1 MSLGPLDTLF
11 GFLVGLTKGNL
22 HLAGLFILL
31 LLLAS
36 LEIGVQVGKL
46 VARHHSPSDGEKS
59 STNFATAGMMGL
71 LAFLLGMSL
80 SMASDRYHQ
89 RRDSVLAEANAI
101 GTVWLR
107 ATIGTMAGEADALH
121 RLLRD
126 YTEVRIATVIGS
138 SDPGKSDERLQAR
151 TNELQSEMWT
161 IARGVA
167 ERSPTPISGL
177 LLSSLNEMID
187 LSLTN
192 RRNFQTHVPSYIL
205 RLLLTVSILAVGAV
219 GYGFGLVGSRQPVLS
234 VLLLSVWTV
243 AIVLIIDI
251 DRPQTGEV
259 RIDPAPLVWTLQ
271 GFGPAK

>member
-11 GFLVGLTKGNL
+11 SFLVGLTNGNL
-22 HLAGLFILL
+22 HLAGLFIFL

-36 LEIGVQVGKL
+36 LEIGVWVGKL
-46 VARHHSPSDGEKS
+46 VARRHTPTDGEKS

-71 LAFLLGMSL
+71 LAFLLGVSL
-80 SMASDRYHQ
+80 SMASDRYQQ

-101 GTVWLR
+101 GTAWLR
-107 ATIGTMAGEADALH
+107 AAVGTTASEAQALH

-126 YTEVRIATVIGS
+126 YTEVRIAAVIGS
-138 SDPGKSDERLQAR
+138 SDPMKSDQRLRER
-151 TNELQSEMWT
+151 TNELQSEIWT
-161 IARGVA
+161 IARGAA

-192 RRNFQTHVPSYIL
+192 RRNFHTYVPPYIL

-219 GYGFGLVGSRQPVLS
+219 GYGFGLVGSRQPILS
-234 VLLLSVWTV
+234 VLLLGVWTV
-243 AIVLIIDI
+243 AIVLILDI
-251 DRPQTGEV
+251 DRPQSGEV